1 MIRSLA
7 LICLTA
13 PALATAAHAGAT
25 DVIDMHILPGVD
37 RFADA
42 ADTLAKT
49 DCDPPALRQGFAG
62 AAQAWAGI
70 SHLEMG
76 PIQDQGR
83 SRAVLFWPDDRDATA
98 RGLRLLKAQGP
109 DALTPQAMAKASVA
123 ARGLGALERQIFDA
137 DAQPCELTLALADD
151 LAATAGQIRD
161 GWHDDFAD
169 QMRHPGQAG
178 KTRFLSGAEVD
189 QALFT
194 ALMAGLEHLADQR
207 LGRPLG
213 TFDEPQ
219 PLRAELRRSGQSL
232 PMIRAQIAGLRQMAA
247 ALGPDPMTDAALARA
262 QDQAAMAGDP
272 ALADLDDPSARFR
285 IEAIQTSIRAAI
297 THAQGELGD
306 ALGIRAGFNAADGD

>member
-1 MIRSLA
+1 
-7 LICLTA
+7 
-13 PALATAAHAGAT
+13 
-25 DVIDMHILPGVD
+25 
-37 RFADA
+37 
-42 ADTLAKT
+42 
-49 DCDPPALRQGFAG
+49 
-62 AAQAWAGI
+62 
-70 SHLEMG
+70 MG

-83 SRAVLFWPDDRDATA
+83 SRAVLFWRDDRDATA

-109 DALTPQAMAKASVA
+109 DALTPRAMAKASVA

-137 DAQPCELTLALADD
+137 DAQPCELTLALALADD
-151 LAATAGQIRD
+151 LAATADQIRD

-169 QMRHPGQAG
+169 QMGYPEQAG

-194 ALMAGLEHLADQR
+194 ALMAGLKHLADQR
-207 LGRPLG
+207 LGWPLG

-219 PLRAELRRSGQSL
+219 SLRAK
-232 PMIRAQIAGLRQMAA
+232 LRQMAA
-247 ALGPDPMTDAALARA
+247 ALGPDPMTDAAMARA
-262 QDQAAMAGDP
+262 QVAMAGDP

-306 ALGIRAGFNAADGD
+306 TLGIRAGFNPADGD